1 MLRKLADK
9 HGLSNEKREK
19 RCMTVDDLK
28 EQINTTLSTT
38 KKSLH
43 LGEFRILIVLFHLL
57 MSPTGCRPGSL
68 LWTRFGD
75 LKLSLVR
82 DSGGGPHLI
91 AIRFTP
97 EHTKG
102 YLGTKER

>member
-1 MLRKLADK
+1 MYDSRRFEGADQY
-9 HGLSNEKREK
+9 
-19 RCMTVDDLK
+19 DL
-28 EQINTTLSTT
+28 EHDEEVVPSWRI
-38 KKSLH
+38 
-43 LGEFRILIVLFHLL
+43 RILIVLFHLL